1 MLYLIAFL
9 LLILVF
15 ANDAA
20 RNILFFLMGKDLFLG
35 IAITILI
42 AMAFVALM
50 LFA

>member
-20 RNILFFLMGKDLFLG
+20 RDILFFLIGMALFLG
-35 IAITILI
+35 IAAAILI
-42 AMAFVALM
+42 ATAL